1 MSGIKSVKPIRRF
14 ITRVLATA
22 LLLAVYSV
30 GALAVSGIAS
40 IAGASTAFAQRD
52 DRGRGRSSRSSRS
65 RSVGR
70 STSRGST
77 GRRGAGR
84 GFNKG
89 TSMGVGDS
97 ASSGNVRGVGSSE
110 FRRPGF
116 NKGSSIGVGDS
127 ASSGDVRGVGSSFG
141 GGRGPESRG
150 GGTSG
155 RENVETARGGNL
167 DTRRGGSASKTSD
180 ETKRE
185 IEYCAQ
191 QFRSY
196 DRETMTYTDYDGRR
210 RSCP

>member
-1 MSGIKSVKPIRRF
+1 MSGIKSVKPLRRF

-22 LLLAVYSV
+22 LLLAVYSI
-30 GALAVSGIAS
+30 GALSVSGIAS
-40 IAGASTAFAQRD
+40 IAGASMAFAQRD
-52 DRGRGRSSRSSRS
+52 YRGRGRGTTRSSSSRSI
-65 RSVGR
+65 GR
-70 STSRGST
+70 STSSGGT

-97 ASSGNVRGVGSSE
+97 ASSGNVRGVGS
-110 FRRPGF
+110 RPSI

-141 GGRGPESRG
+141 GGRGQESRG